1 MLMSDEKLQGME
13 FTQLLADQQELLGGT
28 WLESCSIWAPKMVE
42 SPTKYPSQ
50 QGEQMGKYGK
60 LMFDQWIGGILSPDK
75 P

>member
-13 FTQLLADQQELLGGT
+13 FTQLLADQQELLGGSWRVVAFGLQKWWRHLPNT
-28 WLESCSIWAPKMVE
+28 LHN
-42 SPTKYPSQ
+42 
-50 QGEQMGKYGK
+50 GEQMGKYGK